1 MKEFE
6 KSVFINCPFD
16 EGYLSLLRPLVFT
29 ILYLDFHPRLA
40 LERSDSEETRIR
52 KIVNLIQASKFGIH
66 DLSRCRSSK
75 RGEFFRLNMPLEL
88 GIDIG
93 CKLFRGAKW
102 KSKRLLILETE
113 KFRYQA
119 AISDLAGSDIFAHQN
134 EPETL
139 IVGVRNWMVQE
150 ASASPVPANRIF
162 NEFFDF
168 MADNHSRLEREGW
181 KEDHIQALQ
190 ISEIQGHMQE
200 WIQRKRQSEAEEDWI

>member
-75 RGEFFRLNMPLEL
+75 RGEFFRLTMPLEL
-88 GIDIG
+88 GIDI
-93 CKLFRGAKW
+93 
-102 KSKRLLILETE
+102 
-113 KFRYQA
+113 
-119 AISDLAGSDIFAHQN
+119 
-134 EPETL
+134 
-139 IVGVRNWMVQE
+139 V
-150 ASASPVPANRIF
+150 
-162 NEFFDF
+162 
-168 MADNHSRLEREGW
+168 
-181 KEDHIQALQ
+181 
-190 ISEIQGHMQE
+190 
-200 WIQRKRQSEAEEDWI
+200 